1 MIDYVRPSE
10 LKKDLNE
17 QFSEKFQYVQL
28 SLSKLRSLKRAMKKI
43 AKKVIFRLIVFFR
56 SVYRQIILNPLRL
69 FPVQ

>member
-1 MIDYVRPSE
+1 MIDYVRPYE

-43 AKKVIFRLIVFFR
+43 AKKVRFLLLVVSLRFVD
-56 SVYRQIILNPLRL
+56 ILGYSL
-69 FPVQ
+69 

>member
-1 MIDYVRPSE
+1 MIDYVRLSE

-43 AKKVIFRLIVFFR
+43 AKKVHFLLLVVSLGF
-56 SVYRQIILNPLRL
+56 VDILGYSL
-69 FPVQ
+69 